1 MEGWCVTRRLREGEG
16 QAMRLTALMADLIVE
31 LAKLK
36 LRSALVRLRRVSLA
50 RLAEKLPTSLLDDA
64 RIAATEELARRG
76 LHVITHRPRFRQ
88 KVA

>member
-1 MEGWCVTRRLREGEG
+1 
-16 QAMRLTALMADLIVE
+16 MRAVPIAHIFVE

-36 LRSALVRLRRVSLA
+36 LRSALIHLRRFGLSCV
-50 RLAEKLPTSLLDDA
+50 AEKLPTVLLDDA

>member
-1 MEGWCVTRRLREGEG
+1 
-16 QAMRLTALMADLIVE
+16 MRGVPIAGIFVE

-36 LRSALVRLRRVSLA
+36 LRSALVHLRRVGLSCA
-50 RLAEKLPTSLLDDA
+50 AEKLPTGLLDDA

-76 LHVITHRPRFRQ
+76 LHVITHRSRPR

>member
-1 MEGWCVTRRLREGEG
+1 MRIVTAPMTGI
-16 QAMRLTALMADLIVE
+16 LIE

-36 LRSALVRLRRVSLA
+36 LRSAIVRLRRTGLA
-50 RLAEKLPTSLLDDA
+50 RVADKLPTKLLDDV

-76 LHVITHRPRFRQ
+76 YHLITHRSRPR

>member
-1 MEGWCVTRRLREGEG
+1 
-16 QAMRLTALMADLIVE
+16 MRLTAPMADLMVE

-36 LRSALVRLRRVSLA
+36 LRSALVRLRRAGLA
-50 RLAEKLPTSLLDDA
+50 RVAEKLPTELLDDA

-76 LHVITHRPRFRQ
+76 LHVITHRTRSR

>member
-1 MEGWCVTRRLREGEG
+1 
-16 QAMRLTALMADLIVE
+16 MRTVPVDLLVE

-36 LRSALVRLRRVSLA
+36 LRSALVRLRRTGLA
-50 RLAEKLPTSLLDDA
+50 RFAEKLPTELLDDA

-76 LHVITHRPRFRQ
+76 YHLITHRSRPR

>member
-1 MEGWCVTRRLREGEG
+1 
-16 QAMRLTALMADLIVE
+16 MRSMTASLLAE

-36 LRSALVRLRRVSLA
+36 LRSALVQLRRVGLS
-50 RLAEKLPTSLLDDA
+50 RVAEKLPTELLDDA

-76 LHVITHRPRFRQ
+76 YHVITRRPKPR